1 MPVAVLANSGSMPY
15 RQSPQFQVVP
25 QMSTLS
31 SPDSF
36 RSGARAS
43 LGVTLGYFPVGIA
56 FGIAAARAGFSPL
69 EAGFLSAVIYAGAS
83 QFLVIALMGTGAPLI
98 VTALSI
104 MATNLRHVLYA
115 PAILEKARERA
126 ATRHAWGWAGW
137 LSDGAFGAAII
148 ALNRSRAHF
157 SERFMFG
164 LGVGP
169 YFSWL
174 AGTVA
179 GAVFSGAVSG
189 YPVLDAALGFLMP
202 ALFLAMLLALISR
215 RTLGVVA
222 VTILAAVPLTLFV
235 STTVGIVGGMVAG
248 ALSSLVDWKGL
259 DR

>member
-1 MPVAVLANSGSMPY
+1 
-15 RQSPQFQVVP
+15 
-25 QMSTLS
+25 MSS
-31 SPDSF
+31 FPPDSF
-36 RSGARAS
+36 RSGMRAS

-56 FGIAAARAGFSPL
+56 FGIAAARAGFSAL
-69 EAGFLSAVIYAGAS
+69 EAGFMSAVIYAGAS
-83 QFLVIALMGTGAPLI
+83 QFLVIALLGSGAPLI

-115 PAILEKARERA
+115 PALLEKARERA
-126 ATRHAWGWAGW
+126 STRYAPGWAGW
-137 LSDGAFGAAII
+137 LSDGAFGAAIV
-148 ALNRSRAHF
+148 ALSKSRDHF

-164 LGVGP
+164 LGIGP

-179 GAVFSGAVSG
+179 GALFSGAVSG

-202 ALFLAMLLALISR
+202 ALFLAMLLSLVSR

-222 VTILAAVPLTLFV
+222 VTVLAAVPLTLFV

-248 ALSSLVDWKGL
+248 ALSSLVDWKGIG
-259 DR
+259 R